1 VGAGRTLPSSVS
13 SRNGSEKR
21 KLQGPRWH
29 ATVKLGTLDWLSFS
43 TALDLIFGA
52 FWMATFYKQSCPLC
66 DADAKY
72 CWLDYQ
78 NRKFNVSATMKD
90 A

>member
-1 VGAGRTLPSSVS
+1 
-13 SRNGSEKR
+13 
-21 KLQGPRWH
+21 
-29 ATVKLGTLDWLSFS
+29 
-43 TALDLIFGA
+43 
-52 FWMATFYKQSCPLC
+52 MATFYKQSCPLC